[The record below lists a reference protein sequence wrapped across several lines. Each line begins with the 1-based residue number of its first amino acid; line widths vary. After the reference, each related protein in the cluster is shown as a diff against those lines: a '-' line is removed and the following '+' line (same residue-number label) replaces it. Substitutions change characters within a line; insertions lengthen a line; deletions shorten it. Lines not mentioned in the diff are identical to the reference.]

1 MNTNLQNV
9 DMSNGI
15 GLLNSHTLP
24 QDNKSSNL
32 NEMNMSIG
40 NCDVNGGYCYM
51 NISTVSESNIH
62 NYIYYTKKREK
73 ISPKRYLMEKN
84 GLLDGVGIDAMLPA
98 STLDKYANMEYN
110 NEPNKLLSNG
120 NI

>member
-40 NCDVNGGYCYM
+40 NCDVNGGYFYM

-62 NYIYYTKKREK
+62 NYIYYTKKRMDYWMVLVLMQC
-73 ISPKRYLMEKN
+73 YLHPH
-84 GLLDGVGIDAMLPA
+84 LI
-98 STLDKYANMEYN
+98 NMPIWN
-110 NEPNKLLSNG
+110 TIMNLINF
-120 NI
+120 